1 MGNICSY
8 LWDMKQT
15 HTPHQIEQLYKTIEQ
30 LQKELKAK
38 HRQFVEQRAEAD
50 YYEML
55 YKTSQA

>member
-1 MGNICSY
+1 
-8 LWDMKQT
+8 MKQT
-15 HTPHQIEQLYKTIEQ
+15 HTPQQIEQLYKTIEQ

-38 HRQFVEQRAEAD
+38 HRQFIEQRAEAD